1 MAYYDYEYLNAQGLG
16 IGWLDTS
23 EHIKDTTALAL
34 SKNITEYWV
43 QEIANYK
50 LQTIC
55 KSNSDAL
62 LYWAN
67 EIGLKYVMIVALG
80 SNLSKK
86 QNLLN
91 ILSDFLEQ
99 HPDLSV
105 AGHLLDKGDK
115 FYELH
120 HQCFIVNIDWWRES
134 GKPGIGVEQQNMAW
148 STVEPIRSEENWHDG
163 YTPHWIA
170 QGNQLKEYTGKRFG
184 WNIIDTALKQGKKLY
199 SFSEAIR
206 ESKYYLY
213 PEVSFDVHSKLF
225 EVMNHLQGY
234 GHFVAN
240 TETPPDRML
249 ETDIQGAVCT
259 SGGITPL
266 LTAYVANLKPHSK
279 LTIFDFSPLSLALQ
293 REIKAPGFDFKDFK
307 SSFYKIVGHLD
318 ITSLFR
324 AESNIDKMQS
334 IIDKLLPEGLEDFI
348 RDVWPTLD
356 IELYQH
362 NLFNIHRLK
371 HLLSRHQDEKTYIH
385 LTNIL
390 HYQHS
395 AWLYSSTHRY
405 NIEKDILAIFSELGH
420 EKFYLYQ
427 NRPGLK
433 VNWRGHTPKQ
443 IYESPELLLGRPKE
457 LNILP
462 WMNK

>member
-1 MAYYDYEYLNAQGLG
+1 MAYYDYEYLHTQGFG
-16 IGWLDTS
+16 IGWLDIS
-23 EHIKDTTALAL
+23 ASIKDTTALAL

-50 LQTIC
+50 LKTIC
-55 KSNSDAL
+55 KSNPDEL
-62 LYWAN
+62 LAWADTA
-67 EIGLKYVMIVALG
+67 GLKYLMVVATG

-91 ILSDFLEQ
+91 AIPEFLAS
-99 HPDLSV
+99 HPDLSI

-120 HQCFIVNIDWWRES
+120 HQCYIINVDWWREA
-134 GKPGIGVEQQNMAW
+134 GRPVMGNEQH
-148 STVEPIRSEENWHDG
+148 TVKWGTLEPVRSEESWHDG
-163 YTPHWIA
+163 YTPLWIA
-170 QGNQLKEYTGKRFG
+170 QGSQYKEYTGRRFG
-184 WNIIDTALKQGKKLY
+184 WNIIDTALVRGKKLY
-199 SFSEAIR
+199 SFNQVIR

-213 PEVSFDVHSKLF
+213 PEVSFDVHAKLF

-266 LTAYVANLKPHSK
+266 LTAYVANLKPYSK

-293 REIKAPGFDFKDFK
+293 REIKNPGFDFKDFEG
-307 SSFYKIVGHLD
+307 SFYKVAGHLD
-318 ITSLFR
+318 LTSLFR
-324 AESNIDKMQS
+324 AESNMDRMQK
-334 IIDKLLPEGLEDFI
+334 IIDDLMPQGLEDFI

-356 IELYQH
+356 ILLFQH
-362 NLFNIHRLK
+362 NMFDLYKLK
-371 HLLSRHQDEKTYIH
+371 TMLNRHQEEKTYIH

-395 AWLYSSTHRY
+395 AWLYSSSHRY
-405 NIEKDILAIFSELGH
+405 NIEKDILAVFSELGH

-443 IYESPELLLGRPKE
+443 IYDNPGLLLGRPPE

-462 WMNK
+462 WINK